1 MWGGFAKAPERCF
14 PSLAVPKGKTGLAI
28 NALSVARVR
37 INGTLKSNYSFEYT
51 PNITNHNLGSTMFFV
66 VLLSSLLMP
75 LEIQS
80 LIAIFVTIGLTP
92 LALGKIL
99 ASDT

>member
-1 MWGGFAKAPERCF
+1 MF
-14 PSLAVPKGKTGLAI
+14 P
-28 NALSVARVR
+28 
-37 INGTLKSNYSFEYT
+37 F
-51 PNITNHNLGSTMFFV
+51 

-99 ASDT
+99 ASET